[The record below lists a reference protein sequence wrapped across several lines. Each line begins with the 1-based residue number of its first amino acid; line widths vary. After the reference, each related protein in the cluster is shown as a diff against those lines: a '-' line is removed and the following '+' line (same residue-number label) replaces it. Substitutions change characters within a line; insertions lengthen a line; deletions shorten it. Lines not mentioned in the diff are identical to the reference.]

1 VTLLL
6 PEATSCPFCE
16 YLRGTPDAVFV
27 SRGSR
32 VSVLVNPRPYE
43 RGALLVIPNEHVTT
57 LVDATDELFLAV
69 QLEAR
74 RMARILVERLGASG
88 INVFQNAGIRAGQT
102 VAHYHVHVVP
112 RYASSDPARRFRE
125 ADYDVAPREQ
135 LQELAAQLDEAR
147 QRVPGSVRETGGPT
161 SIRED
166 SMGRIVI
173 ACYRP
178 KAGMKDR
185 LLELTRSH
193 VGRLRSAGLVTER
206 APIALE
212 AQDGTVVE
220 VFEWASRE
228 AIERAH
234 SDPRV
239 QELWREFGEVCDYV
253 PLAELGEAK
262 QLFAEFAPVS
272 L

>member
-1 VTLLL
+1 
-6 PEATSCPFCE
+6 
-16 YLRGTPDAVFV
+16 V

-32 VSVLVNPRPYE
+32 VSVLVNPRQYE

-74 RMARILVERLGASG
+74 RMARILIERLGASG
-88 INVFQNAGIRAGQT
+88 LNVFQNAGIRAGQT

-112 RYASSDPARRFRE
+112 RYAASEPSRRFRE
-125 ADYDVAPREQ
+125 ADYDVAPLKQ
-135 LQELAAQLDEAR
+135 LQELAAQLDEPR
-147 QRVPGSVRETGGPT
+147 QRIPGSVRETGGPT
-161 SIRED
+161 TIRED

-178 KAGMKDR
+178 KPGMKDR

-193 VGRLRSAGLVTER
+193 VGRLRNAGLVTER

-234 SDPRV
+234 ADPRV

-253 PLAELGEAK
+253 PIADLDEAK